1 MDILAILAGMA
12 TGMVLGLFGSGGSI
26 IALPA
31 LLYLLNV
38 APKSAIAMSLGVVG
52 ITATLTAF
60 DHWRRNNVIVRVALV
75 FGMFGMMGTF
85 AGARL
90 GLLTPVVIQLGL
102 FALVMYAAAWRM
114 LKPARLNSVEPVAA
128 SADEVVAMGGGAAAF
143 RGCHDFFSPCMGRI
157 ALHGIGVGVLAG
169 LVGVGGGFLIVPALV
184 LLSGVPMKQAV
195 GTSLAIVA
203 AQSYAGFVGY
213 LGGVPIDYP
222 LMGAFTA
229 VTVLGSFMGMR
240 LAGRI
245 SHAALKKSFAWFL
258 VGVASYILLKSVIGE
273 GLA

>member
-1 MDILAILAGMA
+1 MDIFAIVAGLA

-31 LLYLLNV
+31 LMYLLHV
-38 APKSAIAMSLGVVG
+38 EPKSAIAMSLGVVG
-52 ITATLTAF
+52 VTATLSAI
-60 DHWRRNNVIVRVALV
+60 DHWRRGNVDVRVALV
-75 FGMFGMMGTF
+75 FGVFGVAGTF

-114 LKPARLNSVEPVAA
+114 LKPAKVSAPAA
-128 SADEVVAMGGGAAAF
+128 GEVVITGGGTAALG
-143 RGCHDFFSPCMGRI
+143 GCHDFFSPCMTRI
-157 ALHGIGVGVLAG
+157 AVHGIGVGVLTG

-184 LLSGVPMKQAV
+184 LLSGIPMKQAV

-203 AQSYAGFVGY
+203 AKSYAGFLGY
-213 LGGVPIDYP
+213 MGGVPVDYA

-229 VTVLGSFMGMR
+229 VTVIGSFVGTR

-245 SHAALKKSFAWFL
+245 SQAALKKAFAIFL
-258 VGVASYILLKSVIGE
+258 LFVATYILLKSV
-273 GLA
+273 L

>member
-1 MDILAILAGMA
+1 MDIFAIVAGLA

-31 LLYLLNV
+31 LMYLLHV
-38 APKSAIAMSLGVVG
+38 EPKSAIAMSLGVVG
-52 ITATLTAF
+52 VTATLSAI
-60 DHWRRNNVIVRVALV
+60 DHWRRGNVDVRVALV
-75 FGMFGMMGTF
+75 FGVFGVAGTF

-114 LKPARLNSVEPVAA
+114 LKPAKVSAPAA
-128 SADEVVAMGGGAAAF
+128 GEIVNVGGGTAALG
-143 RGCHDFFSPCMGRI
+143 GCHDFFSPCMTRI
-157 ALHGIGVGVLAG
+157 AVHGIGVGVLTG

-184 LLSGVPMKQAV
+184 LLSGIPMKQAV

-203 AQSYAGFVGY
+203 AKSYAGFLGY
-213 LGGVPIDYP
+213 MGGVPIDYA

-229 VTVLGSFMGMR
+229 VTVIGSFVGTR

-245 SHAALKKSFAWFL
+245 SQAALKKAFAIFL
-258 VGVASYILLKSVIGE
+258 LFVATYILLKSV
-273 GLA
+273 L